1 MAEEA
6 GGEPRRE
13 GGCGIGARLRGARE
27 RAGLTVA
34 QAAQRLHVSSEALEA
49 LEAERF
55 DALGA
60 PIYVKSYLHRYAA
73 LLGESQEALDAQL
86 ASAAVMPAPD
96 LTRIPHATAE
106 GGRYIAVILI
116 AAGVLIVA
124 GLSWWG
130 WSNRHALLAVAA
142 PVQHSAP
149 PRPLTGASHGRAR
162 VTAASAVPRTAAA
175 ASPPRA
181 PATPTAQGAVR
192 ITLQF
197 PAVSWVSVSDAAGHH
212 LFRGTVSAGATKSF
226 SGGAPLHVVLGYA
239 VGVTLSVNGRAA
251 AEVPYVGRDHAASI
265 AVTAQGQ
272 LLPAPRHVGG

>member
-13 GGCGIGARLRGARE
+13 AGCGIGARLRGARE

-34 QAAQRLHVSSEALEA
+34 QAARRLHVSSEALEA
-49 LEAERF
+49 LESERF
-55 DALGA
+55 EALGA

-73 LLGESQEALDAQL
+73 LLGESQETLDALL
-86 ASAAVMPAPD
+86 ASSAVMPAPD

-116 AAGVLIVA
+116 AAGVLIVG
-124 GLSWWG
+124 GLLWWG
-130 WSNRHALLAVAA
+130 WSSRDALLAVAA
-142 PVQHSAP
+142 PLQNSA
-149 PRPLTGASHGRAR
+149 RPQTRALLGPAH
-162 VTAASAVPRTAAA
+162 VTAASAVPRNAAA

-181 PATPTAQGAVR
+181 TAPATAQGAVR

-197 PAVSWVSVSDAAGHH
+197 PAVSWVSVSDTAGRN
-212 LFRGTVSAGATKSF
+212 LFRGTVSAGATRSF

-251 AEVPYVGRDHAASI
+251 AQVPYVGRDHAASI

-272 LLPAPRHVGG
+272 LLPAPRHSGG

>member
-13 GGCGIGARLRGARE
+13 AGCGIGARLRGARE
-27 RAGLTVA
+27 RAGLTIA
-34 QAAQRLHVSSEALEA
+34 QAAQRLHVSREALEA

-55 DALGA
+55 EALGA

-86 ASAAVMPAPD
+86 ASSAVMPAPD

-106 GGRYIAVILI
+106 GGRHIAVILI
-116 AAGVLIVA
+116 AAGVLIVG
-124 GLSWWG
+124 GLVWWG
-130 WSNRHALLAVAA
+130 WSRRHALLVVAA
-142 PVQHSAP
+142 PVQHSA
-149 PRPLTGASHGRAR
+149 RPQTRTSLGPAH

-175 ASPPRA
+175 APPPPRA
-181 PATPTAQGAVR
+181 TAPATAQGAVR

-212 LFRGTVSAGATKSF
+212 LFRGTLSAGTTKSF

-239 VGVTLSVNGRAA
+239 VGATLSVNGRAA
-251 AEVPYVGRDHAASI
+251 APVPYAGRDHAASI

-272 LLPAPRHVGG
+272 LLPAPRHSGG